1 MQDEQALMNGRD
13 DNAISSHIQ
22 ELIESLKDVWCYP
35 HEPSLMMLERITT
48 LVIRCQEP
56 YRTMGLASIAQHL
69 VNNMSLHFL
78 DLVGAFQQ
86 NAVGEGISAEERE
99 ETLNDSMTEF
109 YPRMINLSHS
119 ISVQSI
125 EDLVTLSNITISL
138 YGLSRADSAEKAQRW
153 LYKLPE
159 LYTKQLTQEHL
170 VTNTQTHIAV
180 TVRSSSSTA
189 YPLQL
194 NVTVLQPSKPLTGQT
209 HLNISIGSKTTS
221 VVDTAQPT
229 STTALVA

>member
-1 MQDEQALMNGRD
+1 MQDEQALINRSNGV
-13 DNAISSHIQ
+13 AISSHIQ
-22 ELIESLKDVWCYP
+22 ELIESLKEVWCYP
-35 HEPSLMMLERITT
+35 HEPSFMMLERITT

-78 DLVGAFQQ
+78 DLVAAFQQ
-86 NAVGEGISAEERE
+86 NAVREGISAEERE
-99 ETLNDSMTEF
+99 ETLNESITEF
-109 YPRMINLSHS
+109 YPRMVNLGHS
-119 ISVQSI
+119 ISVQSL

-153 LYKLPE
+153 LYKLPK

-180 TVRSSSSTA
+180 TVRSSSTIHL
-189 YPLQL
+189 LQL
-194 NVTVLQPSKPLTGQT
+194 NVTVLPSSKPLAAQN
-209 HLNISIGSKTTS
+209 HLNITMGSKTTQ
-221 VVDTAQPT
+221 VVDATPSAP
-229 STTALVA
+229 TTALVA